1 MMANSY
7 DSERL
12 RGDGLTEKDI
22 CDSRV
27 AFTNENLIT
36 VYVNLINISVDTH
49 QDYVRNRYND
59 HTARKV
65 RSQIG
70 TDPFGRIH
78 FLRNSL
84 KMFLVL

>member
-1 MMANSY
+1 MLGMMANSY

-36 VYVNLINISVDTH
+36 VYVNLIIISVDTY
-49 QDYVRNRYND
+49 QDYVRNRYNY
-59 HTARKV
+59 HTVRKY
-65 RSQIG
+65 
-70 TDPFGRIH
+70 F
-78 FLRNSL
+78 
-84 KMFLVL
+84 